1 MPPTHTIWRYI
12 YQICYFIIGMKCAI
26 CNGELDEEHPNAH
39 LGKHG
44 TESNYI
50 MTYILALQ
58 KQIEDLKQKVQQHH
72 G

>member
-1 MPPTHTIWRYI
+1 
-12 YQICYFIIGMKCAI
+12 MKCAI
-26 CNGELDEEHPNAH
+26 CNGELDEEQPNAH

-58 KQIEDLKQKVQQHH
+58 KADQNYTLTTMLPKSVVE
-72 G
+72 

>member
-1 MPPTHTIWRYI
+1 MYEDIS
-12 YQICYFIIGMKCAI
+12 I

-44 TESNYI
+44 TESSYI
-50 MTYILALQ
+50 LTYILALQ